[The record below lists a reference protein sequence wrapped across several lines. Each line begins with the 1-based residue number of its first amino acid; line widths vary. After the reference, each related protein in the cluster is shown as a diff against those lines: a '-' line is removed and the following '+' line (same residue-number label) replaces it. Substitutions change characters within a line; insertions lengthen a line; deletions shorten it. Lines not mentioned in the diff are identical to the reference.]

1 MTQFDVR
8 IVSFSTGTLAVVD
21 VEAATVEDVLRVIE
35 SKSRLLVVRF
45 PLHTARKGRTRTYA
59 TQVPGV
65 RVVVNED

>member
-45 PLHTARKGRTRTYA
+45 PLHTARK
-59 TQVPGV
+59 
-65 RVVVNED
+65 VVVNED